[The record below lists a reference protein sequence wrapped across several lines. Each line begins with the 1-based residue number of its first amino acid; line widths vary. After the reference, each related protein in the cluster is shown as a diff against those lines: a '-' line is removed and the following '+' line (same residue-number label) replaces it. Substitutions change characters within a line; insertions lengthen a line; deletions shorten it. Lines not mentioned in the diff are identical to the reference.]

1 MKPLSE
7 LPSREPGAC
16 GGGAGSRSREGVCS
30 SGGWELVAPSGRP
43 PPRIPA
49 PEPHHGARKGELLF
63 GEGEG
68 CPGGS
73 ASLRRGKAGGES
85 LRKFSGRPW
94 TGAGGGEGSGDA
106 LRGGIPRP
114 GPDLPLF
121 PHRQKTET
129 AKTGSGGLDG
139 GSGLP
144 RTPGGKRGASA
155 STTDS
160 STLKDPEE
168 PIFGPIPCLPA
179 PQAAVTWP
187 PPPQRRHPPPQN
199 RERSR
204 AASSPPRRPGPG
216 PGAWPPGPAGGRLGP
231 GSGHVGLPAGGP
243 AAQPQP
249 GLRGAASGRPA
260 PPAARGGR
268 AGSPSLSCGG
278 RAADRGRNA
287 PRGRPRHPPGPT
299 QLPTAPRIT
308 GAPPFPPPEAF
319 RRRDLARAGRGRAE
333 PSTAR
338 RGDPFPPV
346 PRWGGPGGAL
356 TVRRR

>member
-1 MKPLSE
+1 MKPLSQ

-16 GGGAGSRSREGVCS
+16 GGGAGSRGREGVGS

-129 AKTGSGGLDG
+129 AKTGSGDG

-187 PPPQRRHPPPQN
+187 PSPSAGTHLLKTGSEAAP
-199 RERSR
+199 R
-204 AASSPPRRPGPG
+204 ARP
-216 PGAWPPGPAGGRLGP
+216 PGAPA
-231 GSGHVGLPAGGP
+231 PAP
-243 AAQPQP
+243 AP
-249 GLRGAASGRPA
+249 GRPA
-260 PPAARGGR
+260 PRGAGSGPARAMSAFRPAAPPHNPNRDFEVRPRGAPPPRQRGAGGR
-268 AGSPSLSCGG
+268 VLPLSLAAGGPQIGGGMRPGGVHGTLPAPPNCPRPPGLPERPPSPPPMPFAGAISRVQAGDAPSP
-278 RAADRGRNA
+278 A
-287 PRGRPRHPPGPT
+287 PRGAAIRSRPSHVGGG
-299 QLPTAPRIT
+299 L
-308 GAPPFPPPEAF
+308 
-319 RRRDLARAGRGRAE
+319 AGR
-333 PSTAR
+333 
-338 RGDPFPPV
+338 
-346 PRWGGPGGAL
+346 
-356 TVRRR
+356 